1 MPRDLFADETATAQP
16 RDLFASQPD
25 GKVAADGP
33 TPVPTVG
40 SIVGDVA
47 KNLTGGALQHLGNI
61 GATLMASPEDLG
73 VALGFRDKPKTLSTL
88 VSGQSAPTPF
98 EQRRSD
104 ILAGSQDLTGGDPN
118 SLAWSTGGLAT
129 DLAGTAGIGGGVANA
144 VKSVLPQVAT
154 RLPGLL
160 SAIETSGM
168 TTGTPAAS
176 GLLGTA
182 ANIGTRAAGGAI
194 AGGAQT
200 ALVNPSDAGAGAL
213 VGGVAP
219 PLLQGIGNATRAI
232 SSGVGNG
239 VSAALTHGLG
249 MSTGAGAEPISQA
262 FQAGINGNTAFLDNM
277 RGKVPV
283 TDVLDQAKQGLANM
297 RAAKSAAYRSGMVP
311 IQNDQT
317 VLSFNGID
325 NALQDAQNTTMFKG
339 QVKNEAAANAVQKMS
354 DMVNTWKTLDPA
366 QFHTPEGLDALK
378 QQLGGVLESIPYQE
392 RTARMAAGKVYSAVK
407 SEIANQAPVY
417 SDLMKNYSEASD
429 QISEIERAL
438 SLGEKASA
446 DTGMRKLQ
454 SLMRNNVQTNYGN
467 RLDLANQLQNNGNVD
482 LLPSIAGQA
491 LSSVTPRGLAGH
503 LGSGGAVIGALALHE
518 PMMLASLPFQSPRT
532 VGELAY
538 AMGRARGLAGNA
550 TGRAG
555 TALQNT
561 LGARPSFSALTNPAS
576 VAQFGYRSAP
586 LIATDR

>member
-25 GKVAADGP
+25 GKVAANGP

-40 SIVGDVA
+40 SIVGGGIRDMLA
-47 KNLTGGALQHLGNI
+47 GGFRGAGSIGATLATPFDMLAGNTSSIQNPERRALLDPAITELTGSDPNSSSYSLGKLTAEIAGTAGTGGAL
-61 GATLMASPEDLG
+61 
-73 VALGFRDKPKTLSTL
+73 V
-88 VSGQSAPTPF
+88 
-98 EQRRSD
+98 
-104 ILAGSQDLTGGDPN
+104 
-118 SLAWSTGGLAT
+118 GGLTKFAPA
-129 DLAGTAGIGGGVANA
+129 LAA
-144 VKSVLPQVAT
+144 KF
-154 RLPGLL
+154 PGLL
-160 SAIETSGM
+160 SAIKTSGM
-168 TTGTPAAS
+168 KTGIPAAS

-200 ALVNPSDAGAGAL
+200 ALENPSDAGAGAL

-219 PLLQGIGNATRAI
+219 PLLQGIVNAPRVI
-232 SSGVGNG
+232 RSLVGNG

-317 VLSFNGID
+317 VLGFNGID

-378 QQLGGVLESIPYQE
+378 QQLGGVLESIPYSE
-392 RTARMAAGKVYSAVK
+392 RTARMAAGKVYSSVK
-407 SEIANQAPVY
+407 SEISNQAPVY
-417 SDLMKNYSEASD
+417 SDLMKSYEEASD
-429 QISEIERAL
+429 QISEIERGL
-438 SLGEKASA
+438 SLPVKASA

-467 RLDLANQLQNNGNVD
+467 RLDLANQLQNTGNVD
-482 LLPSIAGQA
+482 LLSSIAGQA

-561 LGARPSFSALTNPAS
+561 LGASPSFSALTNPAS